1 MEHKRQITA
10 ERLADFADQ
19 LRREERAAG
28 TEENY
33 LRHRNPS
40 VRGEISHRGGRPG
53 RPDRDKFKR

>member
-1 MEHKRQITA
+1 MEHERQITA

-33 LRHRNPS
+33 LRH
-40 VRGEISHRGGRPG
+40 VRAFAG
-53 RPDRDKFKR
+53 